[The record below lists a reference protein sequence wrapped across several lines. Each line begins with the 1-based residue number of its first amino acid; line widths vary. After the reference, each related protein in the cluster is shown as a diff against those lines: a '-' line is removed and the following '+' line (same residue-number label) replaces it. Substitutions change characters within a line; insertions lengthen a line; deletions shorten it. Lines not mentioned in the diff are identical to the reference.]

1 MRKTTQKTNNPNV
14 YVKEIEENMLDTG
27 NKVSFND
34 IAGLDHVK
42 QVLNEAIIYPA
53 LRPDIYKGIR
63 APPKGILFYGPPGN
77 GKTMLAK
84 AVATESDCT
93 FFNVSAGTLISKWVG
108 DSERM
113 LNCLSV
119 LNSANRA

>member
-1 MRKTTQKTNNPNV
+1 
-14 YVKEIEENMLDTG
+14 MLDNS

-34 IAGLDHVK
+34 IVGLNHVK
-42 QVLNEAIIYPA
+42 QVLNEAIVYPA

-77 GKTMLAK
+77 GKTMLAT
-84 AVATESDCT
+84 AVASNSECT
-93 FFNVSAGTLISKWVG
+93 FFSVSAGTLVSKWVG

-113 LNCLSV
+113 LKALFDC
-119 LNSANRA
+119 AR

>member
-1 MRKTTQKTNNPNV
+1 LNPLKSGVLSKSRKQNNSRQCICKTNNSNV
-14 YVKEIEENMLDTG
+14 YIKEIEENMLDMQ
-27 NKVSFND
+27 NKVSFAD

-42 QVLNEAIIYPA
+42 QILNEAIIYPA

-84 AVATESDCT
+84 AVAT
-93 FFNVSAGTLISKWVG
+93 
-108 DSERM
+108 
-113 LNCLSV
+113 
-119 LNSANRA
+119 

>member
-1 MRKTTQKTNNPNV
+1 MRNNPNV
-14 YVKEIEENMLDTG
+14 YVNEIEENMLDTG

-113 LNCLSV
+113 LKALFECAKQRQPSIIFID
-119 LNSANRA
+119 

>member
-1 MRKTTQKTNNPNV
+1 LNPLKSGVLSKSRKQNNSRQSICKTNNSNV
-14 YVKEIEENMLDTG
+14 YIKEIEENMLDMQ
-27 NKVSFND
+27 NKVSFAD

-42 QVLNEAIIYPA
+42 QILNEAIIYPA

-84 AVATESDCT
+84 AVAT
-93 FFNVSAGTLISKWVG
+93 
-108 DSERM
+108 
-113 LNCLSV
+113 
-119 LNSANRA
+119 